1 MKSRACAW
9 LMAAPLLAV
18 SVPVFAHAP
27 LLDCY
32 VEKDQVKCEA
42 GFSDGTPADGRKIL
56 VLDASNKLLLQG
68 VLDKTG
74 VFTFKAPSGDYHVL
88 FEGGEGH
95 EVTMYSAQ
103 IS

>member
-1 MKSRACAW
+1 MKSQSLALW
-9 LMAAPLLAV
+9 LGLPLVVVMPA
-18 SVPVFAHAP
+18 FAHAP

-32 VEKDQVKCEA
+32 LEAGEVKCEA
-42 GFSDGTPADGRKIL
+42 GFSDGTSSEGKKIM

-74 VFTFKAPSGDYHVL
+74 VFTFKAPAGDYHVL
-88 FEGGEGH
+88 FEGGESH
-95 EVTMYSAQ
+95 SVTLYSAQ

>member
-1 MKSRACAW
+1 MRGFKGRLW
-9 LMAAPLLAV
+9 LSGALCLMTL
-18 SVPVFAHAP
+18 SVWAHAP

-32 VEKDQVKCEA
+32 VEAEQIKCEA
-42 GFSDGTPADGRKIL
+42 GFSDGTSAEGRKIL
-56 VLDASNKLLLQG
+56 VLDAANKLLLQG

-74 VFTFKAPSGDYHVL
+74 TFLFKPPTGDYHVL

-95 EVTMYSAQ
+95 SVTMYSAQ